1 LWNATEDVQIVMRL
15 SWGCAKSHLWFHTEG
30 FPMTFSMR
38 IALTATLLAS
48 AAAPA
53 GAEQVFNR
61 IASFPVV
68 TNLPKGGDKA
78 TSAEIITATKDGN
91 TLIYSDAPGGTIG
104 FVDITDAKAPKAGGS
119 LAIEGEP
126 NSVAVAGP
134 KVLVTIDK
142 TEDMT
147 KPAGMLGV
155 VDIATKK
162 MEMTCD
168 LGGQPD
174 SVVVS
179 PDGTFAAI
187 AIENQRDEELNDG
200 ALPQLPAGELLIMTL
215 NNGVPACESI
225 KHVDVTGLA
234 TIAPEDPEPEF
245 VNINANGEI
254 ALTLQENNHVIIIDS
269 KTAKVT
275 GHFSAG
281 TVDLD
286 GVDAK
291 TDGALN
297 FSSKLSAVPREPDAV
312 KWLGTDRLVIANE
325 GDYKGG
331 SRGFTIFDRSGKVLY
346 DAGTSLEYAV
356 ARAGHFPEKRA
367 KNKGIEPEGMEAAI
381 FNGQQYFFVLS
392 ERGSMIA
399 VYKDTGAEPALVQL
413 LPSGVSPEGAVAIP
427 GRNLLAS
434 ANEADLGEDG
444 GPRSHVMI
452 YEMKEGEKAYP
463 TIVSNDVDGKPL
475 GWGALSGLVGDAEKD
490 GILYAVSDS
499 VYAMQPSIFTID
511 ATKKPAEITNVLR
524 VTRNG
529 QPAQKLDI
537 EGIALDGKGGFWL
550 ASEGDSAK
558 LVGHGLYNVNAKGE
572 IKTEIGLPAEL
583 LAGETRYGLEGVT
596 AVGSGDDLT
605 LWMAIQREWKDDPK
619 GQVKLLSY
627 KPKSKEWAAVRY
639 PLEKADKGWVGLS
652 EITASGDYLYIV
664 ERDNLVGDAAKLKK
678 LYRVAL
684 GDLKPAKLGGELP
697 LVTKQEVHDFLP
709 DLKSAT
715 NGYVLDKLEGF
726 AFDKSGKAFMVTD
739 NDGVDDSSGETLF
752 LPVEIKATN

>member
-1 LWNATEDVQIVMRL
+1 
-15 SWGCAKSHLWFHTEG
+15 
-30 FPMTFSMR
+30 MTFSIR

-48 AAAPA
+48 VAVPA

-61 IASFPVV
+61 IASFPVAS
-68 TNLPKGGDKA
+68 NLPADGKDKP
-78 TSAEIITATKDGN
+78 TSSEIITATKDGN

-104 FVDITDAKAPKAGGS
+104 FIDITDAKAPKAGGS
-119 LAIEGEP
+119 LAIDGEP
-126 NSVAVAGP
+126 NSVAAAGT
-134 KVLVTIDK
+134 KVLVTIDDTK
-142 TEDMT
+142 DLT
-147 KPAGMLGV
+147 KPAGRIGV
-155 VDIATKK
+155 VDIASKK
-162 MEMTCD
+162 LEMTCD
-168 LGGQPD
+168 LAGQPD
-174 SVVVS
+174 SVVVA
-179 PDGTFAAI
+179 PDGSFAAI
-187 AIENQRDEELNDG
+187 AIENQRDEDLNDG
-200 ALPQLPAGELLIMTL
+200 ALPQLPAGELLIL
-215 NNGVPACESI
+215 ALHDGVPACESI
-225 KHVDVTGLA
+225 KRVDVTGLA
-234 TIAPEDPEPEF
+234 TVAPEDPEPEF

-275 GHFSAG
+275 GHFTAG
-281 TVDLD
+281 TVDLE

-291 TDGALN
+291 TDGSLN
-297 FSSKLSAVPREPDAV
+297 FTGKLTAVPREPDAV

-346 DAGTSLEYAV
+346 DAGMTLEHEI
-356 ARAGHFPEKRA
+356 ARHGHFPEKRA

-399 VYKDTGAEPALVQL
+399 VYKDTGAEPELVQL
-413 LPSGVSPEGAVAIP
+413 LPSGVSAEGAVAIP

-452 YEMKEGEKAYP
+452 YKLAEGEKAYP
-463 TIVSNDVDGKPL
+463 TLVSKDVDGKVI

-490 GILYAVSDS
+490 GIVYAVSAS

-511 ATKKPAEITNVLR
+511 ATKKPAEITSVLR

-550 ASEGDSAK
+550 ASEGDSAE

-639 PLEKADKGWVGLS
+639 PLEKTDKGWVGLS
-652 EITASGDYLYIV
+652 EITANGDYLYIV
-664 ERDNLVGDAAKLKK
+664 ERDNLIGDAAKLKK

-684 GDLKPAKLGGELP
+684 KDLKPAELGGDLP
-697 LVTKQEVHDFLP
+697 VITKEEVHDFLP
-709 DLKSAT
+709 ELKSAA

-739 NDGVDDSSGETLF
+739 NDGGDDSSGETLF
-752 LPVEIKATN
+752 LPVEMKATN

>member
-1 LWNATEDVQIVMRL
+1 MPLAQKTTR
-15 SWGCAKSHLWFHTEG
+15 GFKEG
-30 FPMTFSMR
+30 LPMTFSTR
-38 IALTATLLAS
+38 AALTAFLLAS
-48 AAAPA
+48 VAAPA
-53 GAEQVFNR
+53 SAEQVFNR
-61 IASFPVV
+61 IASFPVAQ
-68 TNLPKGGDKA
+68 NLPQGEDKA
-78 TSAEIITATKDGN
+78 TSSEIITATADGN

-104 FVDITDAKAPKAGGS
+104 FIDITDAKAPKAGGS
-119 LAIEGEP
+119 LKIDGEP
-126 NSVAVAGP
+126 NSVAAAGT
-134 KVLVTIDK
+134 KVLVTIDDTK
-142 TEDMT
+142 DLT
-147 KPAGMLGV
+147 KPAGRLGV
-155 VDIATKK
+155 VDIASKK
-162 MEMTCD
+162 LENTCD

-174 SVVVS
+174 SVVVA

-187 AIENQRDEELNDG
+187 AIENQRDEDLNDG
-200 ALPQLPAGELLIMTL
+200 ALPQLPAGELLIVAL
-215 NNGVPACESI
+215 NSGIPACDSI
-225 KHVDVTGLA
+225 KRVDVTGLA
-234 TIAPEDPEPEF
+234 TVAPEDPEPEF

-275 GHFSAG
+275 GHFTAG
-281 TVDLD
+281 TVDLE

-291 TDGALN
+291 TDGSLN
-297 FSSKLSAVPREPDAV
+297 FSGKLTAVPREPDAV

-346 DAGTSLEYAV
+346 DAGMTLEHEI
-356 ARAGHFPEKRA
+356 ARHGHFPEKRA
-367 KNKGIEPEGMEAAI
+367 KNKGIEPEGMEAAV

-399 VYKDTGAEPALVQL
+399 VYKDTGGEPELVQL

-452 YEMKEGEKAYP
+452 YELAEGEKAYP
-463 TIVSNDVDGKPL
+463 TIVSKDVDGKL
-475 GWGALSGLVGDAEKD
+475 IGWGALSGLVGDADKD
-490 GILYAVSDS
+490 GILYAVNDS

-511 ATKKPAEITNVLR
+511 TTKKPAEITNVVR
-524 VTRNG
+524 INRNG

-572 IKTEIGLPAEL
+572 IKSEIGLPAEL
-583 LAGETRYGLEGVT
+583 LADESRYGLEGIT
-596 AVGSGDDLT
+596 TTGSGDDLT

-639 PLEKADKGWVGLS
+639 PLEKAEKGWVGLS
-652 EITASGDYLYIV
+652 EITANGDYLYIV
-664 ERDNLVGDAAKLKK
+664 ERDNQVGDAAKLKK
-678 LYRVAL
+678 LYRVSL
-684 GDLKPAKLGGELP
+684 KDLKPAKLGGELQ
-697 LVTKQEVHDFLP
+697 LVTKEEVHDFLP

-715 NGYVLDKLEGF
+715 NGYALDKLEGF

-752 LPVEIKATN
+752 LPVTLKVTN